1 MEKEKKNGITIQ
13 SHIPS
18 AKRKRRICGGKLMER
33 YKAYLRWYNT
43 EMEKPR
49 SVVFM
54 SAVTVAILAA
64 GGVSLIRCTPE
75 KKPAAAY
82 KAHYTLQEQHYIQV
96 FKLHGSPEPEVM
108 ACAVTNTKKPKLM
121 AAMAIIESNGNTKAV
136 GDSGQSK
143 GAYQVQ
149 AKHWG
154 EVPATATEQAQ
165 QAERILEELV
175 QSSRGRLRSGLT
187 KYNGKGRKA
196 RQYADRVLRLSRRV

>member
-1 MEKEKKNGITIQ
+1 
-13 SHIPS
+13 
-18 AKRKRRICGGKLMER
+18 MER
-33 YKAYLRWYNT
+33 YKSYLSWYNT

-64 GGVSLIRCTPE
+64 VGVALIRCTPE
-75 KKPAAAY
+75 KPNAVY
-82 KAHYTLQEQHYIQV
+82 KAHYTPQEQHYIQV
-96 FKLHGSPEPEVM
+96 FKLHGSPEPEAM
-108 ACAVTNTKKPKLM
+108 ACAVTKTKKPKLM
-121 AAMAIIESNGNTKAV
+121 ASMAIIESNGSTKAV
-136 GDSGQSK
+136 GDSGKSK